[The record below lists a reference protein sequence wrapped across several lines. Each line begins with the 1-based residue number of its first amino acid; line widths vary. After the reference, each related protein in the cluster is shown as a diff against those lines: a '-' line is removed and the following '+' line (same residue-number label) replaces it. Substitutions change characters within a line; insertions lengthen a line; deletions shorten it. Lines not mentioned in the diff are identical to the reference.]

1 MTTEEIMSLALGM
14 SGYLRIPE
22 DSGIFVPGKG
32 IRKVL
37 FGLDVGTAELQLAKT
52 MGADLV
58 IAHHPPATAVEV
70 WKIFLRHVEFMTAA
84 GVPEDAALAAVAEK
98 VEGLK
103 LRGQAANYDHVPSAA
118 RLLGMPFMNIHA
130 PLDELGRRRMRE
142 QVDTALA
149 PYQPARSTGATQKG
163 SAPVGTGLAAGHA
176 TAGDVVE
183 ALLALP
189 EMRAAPTTVQ
199 LAMGNARDPVRKV
212 VVAHGAYTNG
222 GYPVAHT
229 CFTHG
234 VDLVVYIHIDFG
246 ELQRLRAEGRGNLIV
261 TGHLAG
267 DSLGF
272 TPFLRELRRR
282 GLEVTTFSG
291 VIEPA
296 E

>member
-1 MTTEEIMSLALGM
+1 MTTEEIMALALEM

-37 FGLDVGTAELQLAKT
+37 FGLDVSTAELQLAKT

-149 PYQPARSTGATQKG
+149 
-163 SAPVGTGLAAGHA
+163 AGHA

-183 ALLALP
+183 TLRALP

-199 LAMGNARDPVRKV
+199 LVMGNAGDPVRKV
-212 VVAHGAYTNG
+212 AVAHGAYTNG